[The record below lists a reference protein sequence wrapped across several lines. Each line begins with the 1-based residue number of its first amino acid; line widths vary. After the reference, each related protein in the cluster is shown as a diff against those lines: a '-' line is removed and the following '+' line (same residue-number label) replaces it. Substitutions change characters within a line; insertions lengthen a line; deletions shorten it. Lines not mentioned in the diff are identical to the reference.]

1 LSGARE
7 DLAVLGR
14 FADVLDG
21 LGVPYAV
28 GGSLASG
35 AWGEPRSTHDVDVAV
50 DLPLETVPAL
60 VAALQ
65 TDFFVDETSV
75 REAAE
80 RRSSFNANH
89 KRLYLKVDVFVAG
102 DGELDRRQL
111 ERRIARPLSPD
122 FERTF
127 ALTAPEDVVLRKLD
141 WFRQGDQVSERQWR
155 DVLGVLKTQASRL
168 DTDSLREGARRL
180 GLAEFLERALLESGP
195 GPSAPDRD

>member
-80 RRSSFNANH
+80 RRSSFNAIH

-102 DGELDRRQL
+102 DGELDRRGDPAEPLCDLIVLHCLANLDCQPVNTVSQMSDL
-111 ERRIARPLSPD
+111 IQQQIAQRHNRRR
-122 FERTF
+122 
-127 ALTAPEDVVLRKLD
+127 
-141 WFRQGDQVSERQWR
+141 
-155 DVLGVLKTQASRL
+155 
-168 DTDSLREGARRL
+168 
-180 GLAEFLERALLESGP
+180 
-195 GPSAPDRD
+195 

>member
-1 LSGARE
+1 MSGARE

-14 FADVLDG
+14 FVDVLEA

-50 DLPLETVPAL
+50 DLPPDAVPAL
-60 VAALQ
+60 VAALHD
-65 TDFFVDETSV
+65 DFFVDEASV
-75 REAAE
+75 REAVE
-80 RRSSFNANH
+80 RRSSFNAVH
-89 KRLYLKVDVFVAG
+89 RRLFLPVDVFVAG

-111 ERRIARPLSPD
+111 ERRVARPLSPD

-141 WFRQGDQVSERQWR
+141 WFRRSDGVSERQWR
-155 DVLGVLKTQASRL
+155 DVLGVLKTQASGMDL
-168 DTDSLREGARRL
+168 FSLRDGARRL
-180 GLAEFLERALLESGP
+180 GLEELLERALRESRP
-195 GPSAPDRD
+195 DPSAP